1 MIFSES
7 LDHWLM
13 AARKYVLAVVVSL
26 VACVTPLYAQQGDEI
41 TPRKAE
47 AKVIFGGAAFDDDTG
62 HVLVGGAVRAYV
74 TKRIS
79 IEPEYL
85 FLRNT
90 ERDQDH
96 LLGASVAY
104 DFATDR
110 TKRLVAYGIAGVGVL
125 HHQSSFVSNDFTTWS
140 ASVGVGAKIFVTKKI
155 FLSPEFRLG
164 REPLIRATI
173 SVGYAFGGER

>member
-1 MIFSES
+1 MIFSAF
-7 LDHWLM
+7 LDQWPG
-13 AARKYVLAVVVSL
+13 AARKCVLAVVVTL

-47 AKVIFGGAAFDDDTG
+47 AKVMFGGAAFDDDTG
-62 HVLVGGAVRAYV
+62 HALVGGAVRAYL

-79 IEPEYL
+79 VEPEYL
-85 FLRNT
+85 YLRNT
-90 ERDQDH
+90 NRDQDH

-110 TKRLVAYGIAGVGVL
+110 TNRLVAYVVGGGGVL
-125 HHQSSFVSNDFTTWS
+125 HHQGSFNDFTTWS
-140 ASVGVGAKIFVTKKI
+140 ASAGVGAKIFVTKRL

-164 REPLIRATI
+164 REPMIRATI
-173 SVGYAFGGER
+173 SVGYSFGGER

>member
-1 MIFSES
+1 MIFLAS
-7 LDHWLM
+7 LDQRPR

-26 VACVTPLYAQQGDEI
+26 LACVTPLYAQQGDEI
-41 TPRKAE
+41 TPRKVE
-47 AKVIFGGAAFDDDTG
+47 AKAMFGGAAFDDDTG
-62 HVLVGGAVRAYV
+62 HTLVGGAVRAYV

-85 FLRNT
+85 YLRNSNT
-90 ERDQDH
+90 DQDH
-96 LLGASVAY
+96 LVGASVAY

-110 TKRLVAYGIAGVGVL
+110 TQRLVAYAIGGVGIL

-140 ASVGVGAKIFVTKKI
+140 ASAGVGAKIFVTKRL

-164 REPLIRATI
+164 REPMVRATI